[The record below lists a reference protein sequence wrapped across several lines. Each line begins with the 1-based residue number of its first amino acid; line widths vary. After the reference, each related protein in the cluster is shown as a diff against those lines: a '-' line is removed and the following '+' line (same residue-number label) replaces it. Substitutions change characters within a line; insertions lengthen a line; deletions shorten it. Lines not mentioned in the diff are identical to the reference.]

1 MLLTGSGR
9 LDPSNRETGWKQ
21 ETESEPTAGRAMTT
35 AQARTEQRRRVPW
48 FVIVSLLGLVALS
61 IVLHLWALKRD
72 LPLQDIDESTFMRRA
87 VNIAATRNLNPH
99 WFGHPGSTVIY
110 PIAGLVRV
118 WNTFLH
124 QGAFFAA
131 DPGLVARFHQNPTE
145 FYVIGRLW
153 TIALSV
159 GAVPLV
165 FLVGR
170 RAFNTRVALIAAAVW
185 AVLPVPVHFARIVRT
200 DSAGLF
206 FGLLALY
213 LCLRLLDEPRRRWC
227 VLAGL
232 SVGLA
237 VSSRYFML
245 ALVPSLLL
253 AAVYPHRHAVRA
265 ALRAGGIALGST
277 VVGFAIS
284 TPYFFIDWH
293 TAWRSLQAENEPM
306 VGQSRLTPLGNL
318 RWYLGTAIPAS
329 LTWPLVALCVAGIA
343 MVLRRRRPAQLLLLA
358 FPAVFLVAIST
369 STLHWQRW
377 VIEILPVFVL
387 FAGAALDAIAQGVAE
402 LLHGGL
408 RPSVLKPVVPLVLVA
423 VTTVL
428 AIHPAI
434 ELARV
439 DRNDA
444 LPTTRGAALRWLTAH
459 VQPGTRIVADPST
472 LITSENTRLP
482 VDNRF
487 SPRTDTLSSYRAGGY
502 DYLVI
507 DWFKAGQFIGQW
519 RSHRR
524 ETAFYRSVDCDTRA
538 MASFHASATRR
549 GSTMNVYRLD
559 AAPSPE
565 VTRFCAA
572 TSPGP

>member
-1 MLLTGSGR
+1 MRATERRGGSGR
-9 LDPSNRETGWKQ
+9 LNRAK
-21 ETESEPTAGRAMTT
+21 AGRAMTT

-72 LPLQDIDESTFMRRA
+72 LPLQDVDESTFVRRA
-87 VNIAATRNLNPH
+87 VNIAATRDLNPH
-99 WFGHPGSTVIY
+99 WFCQPCSTVIY
-110 PIAGLVRV
+110 PIAALVRV

-124 QGAFFAA
+124 QVAFFSA

-170 RAFNTRVALIAAAVW
+170 RAFNARVALIAAAVW
-185 AVLPVPVHFARIVRT
+185 VVLPVPVSFGRIVRT

-213 LCLRLLDEPRRRWC
+213 LCLRLVYERRRCCC
-227 VLAGL
+227 VLAVL

-245 ALVPSLLL
+245 ALVPSLLV
-253 AAVYPHRHAVRA
+253 AAIYPHRHAIRA
-265 ALRAGGIALGST
+265 AVRAGGIALGST
-277 VVGFAIS
+277 VIGFAIS

-306 VGQSRLTPLGNL
+306 VGHSTFTPLGNL
-318 RWYLGTAIPAS
+318 RWYLGTAIPAA
-329 LTWPLVALCVAGIA
+329 LTWPLVALSVAGI
-343 MVLRRRRPAQLLLLA
+343 VLALWQRRPAQLLLLA
-358 FPAVFLVAIST
+358 FPAIFLVAISA

-387 FAGAALDAIAQGVAE
+387 FAGAALDAVAQSLAE
-402 LLHGGL
+402 LLRHGS
-408 RPSVLKPVVPLVLVA
+408 RPSLLKPVVPIALVA
-423 VTTVL
+423 VTGAL

-434 ELARV
+434 EVV
-439 DRNDA
+439 DVNRNEA
-444 LPTTRGAALRWLTAH
+444 LPSTRAVAFDWLTAH
-459 VQPGTRIVADPST
+459 VQPGSRIIADPST
-472 LITSENTRLP
+472 LITSENTRLA
-482 VDNRF
+482 VDNRL
-487 SPRTDTLSSYRAGGY
+487 SPRTDTLSGYRARGY
-502 DYLVI
+502 DYVVI
-507 DWFKAGQFIGQW
+507 DRFQAARNVIPA

-524 ETAFYRSVDCDTRA
+524 EMAFYRSMDCDTLTV
-538 MASFHASATRR
+538 ASFGPSATRR
-549 GSTMNVYRLD
+549 GWGVSVYRLD
-559 AAPSPE
+559 APPPPE
-565 VTRFCAA
+565 VTQFCAA
-572 TSPGP
+572 ASPGS

>member
-1 MLLTGSGR
+1 
-9 LDPSNRETGWKQ
+9 
-21 ETESEPTAGRAMTT
+21 MTT

-72 LPLQDIDESTFMRRA
+72 LPLQDIDESIFVRRA
-87 VNIAATRNLNPH
+87 VNIAATGDLNPH

-118 WNTFLH
+118 WNTLVH

-131 DPGLVARFHQNPTE
+131 DPGLVARFRQNPTE

-170 RAFNTRVALIAAAVW
+170 RAFNTRVALVAAAVW
-185 AVLPVPVHFARIVRT
+185 VVLPVPVHFGRIVRT
-200 DSAGLF
+200 DSAGVF

-213 LCLRLLDEPRRRWC
+213 LCLRVLDEPRGRWC

-245 ALVPSLLL
+245 ALVPSLLV
-253 AAVYPHRHAVRA
+253 AAIYPHRHALRA

-284 TPYFFIDWH
+284 TPFFFIDWH

-329 LTWPLVALCVAGIA
+329 LTWPLVALSVAGIV
-343 MVLRRRRPAQLLLLA
+343 MVLWRRRPAQLLLLA
-358 FPAVFLVAIST
+358 LPAVFLAAISA

-377 VIEILPVFVL
+377 VIVILPVLVL
-387 FAGAALDAIAQGVAE
+387 FAGAALDDVAQSMAE
-402 LLHGGL
+402 LVRHGS
-408 RPSVLKPVVPLVLVA
+408 RPSLLKPVVPIALVA
-423 VTTVL
+423 VTAVL
-428 AIHPAI
+428 AFHPAI
-434 ELARV
+434 EVV
-439 DRNDA
+439 DANRNDA
-444 LPTTRGAALRWLTAH
+444 LPSTRGAALDWLTAH
-459 VQPGTRIVADPST
+459 VHPGSRTIADPST

-487 SPRTDTLSSYRAGGY
+487 SPRTDTLSGYRARGY

-507 DWFKAGQFIGQW
+507 DRFKAAEYTNRA

-524 ETAFYRSVDCDTRA
+524 ETAFYRSMDCDTLA
-538 MASFHASATRR
+538 VASFRPSATRR
-549 GSTMNVYRLD
+549 GSPMSVYRLD
-559 AAPSPE
+559 APPPPE
-565 VTRFCAA
+565 VTQFCAA
-572 TSPGP
+572 TSPGS